1 MSINDTNKKADNF
14 IKIHESITNK
24 VISKGTKDKINK
36 ICNIIDNNTKY
47 ECLCKILRQYDRY
60 KILIHFLLCSD
71 KLKISKNFRA
81 EAGEP
86 YFNLSYEQL
95 QKTYSHSKATYNRNV
110 NLFVVLGLIKKEN
123 PYNKGY
129 YTERQRDEAY
139 SKAVEYK
146 KDYKLIMGKRLE
158 RDVVYELENL
168 YYNVKYTASRLKE
181 AESIASVLLKKN
193 FSIGAMSSIYISRLL
208 SADVAEQ
215 VYFGNN
221 YRTETDYS
229 ILLSESIK
237 NTLIEQVNEQGYAT
251 KQTIYRDV
259 RELGVLFC
267 FKNTDTEKEL
277 YKHTRKSLWAT
288 FEREY
293 KRTVDLFLFENKD
306 YTKQMV
312 TKELKAVY
320 SIKRNQYVIYKRKDF
335 ENKLNEYRKRCCK

>member
-1 MSINDTNKKADNF
+1 MSIDYNINANNF
-14 IKIHESITNK
+14 IQQYENITNK
-24 VISKGTKDKINK
+24 EVSKGTKDKINN

-47 ECLCKILRQYDRY
+47 ECLSKILRQYSRY

-71 KLKISKNFRA
+71 KLKISKNFKT
-81 EAGEP
+81 EEGEP

-129 YTERQRDEAY
+129 YTERQQDEAY
-139 SKAVEYK
+139 GKAVEYK

-168 YYNVKYTASRLKE
+168 YYNVKYTAKRLKE
-181 AESIASVLLKKN
+181 AESIANVLLEKN

-208 SADVAEQ
+208 GADIAGQ

-221 YRTETDYS
+221 YRTETNYS
-229 ILLSESIK
+229 ILLSENIK
-237 NTLIEQVNEQGYAT
+237 NTLIEQVENRGYAT
-251 KQTIYRDV
+251 KQTIYKAVRD
-259 RELGVLFC
+259 RGVLFC

-293 KRTVDLFLFENKD
+293 KRTVDLFLFENKE
-306 YTKQMV
+306 YTKQMA

-335 ENKLNEYRKRCCK
+335 ENKLNEYRKRGCK